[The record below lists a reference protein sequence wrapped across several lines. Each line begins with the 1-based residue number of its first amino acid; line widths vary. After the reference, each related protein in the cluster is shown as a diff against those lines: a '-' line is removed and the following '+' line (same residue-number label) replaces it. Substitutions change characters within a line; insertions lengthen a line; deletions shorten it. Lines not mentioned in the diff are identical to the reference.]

1 MFFLKDFLRFS
12 DMLTMEP
19 PLSRY
24 KNGFKFKSKLTEQDI
39 LSLRE
44 SVGQNFDKIQI
55 ILKQIPNY
63 MLLVLRY
70 KSLKIIRPNSILEAR
85 LILIKFKIH
94 F

>member
-1 MFFLKDFLRFS
+1 MFFKDFLRFS

-19 PLSRY
+19 PLSRC
-24 KNGFKFKSKLTEQDI
+24 KSGFKFKSKLTQQDI

-55 ILKQIPNY
+55 ILKQLPNY

-70 KSLKIIRPNSILEAR
+70 NTLKIIRLISVQKAH
-85 LILIKFKIH
+85 LILIRF
-94 F
+94 